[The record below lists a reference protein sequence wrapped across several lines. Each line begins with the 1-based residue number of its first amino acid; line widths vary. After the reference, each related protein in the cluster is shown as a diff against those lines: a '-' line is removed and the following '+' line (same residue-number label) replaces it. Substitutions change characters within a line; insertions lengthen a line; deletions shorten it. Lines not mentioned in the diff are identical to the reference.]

1 MRKPKAENPPS
12 TARKA
17 DPEVIRQVRRYELI
31 TPLFGGGVVPGQPD
45 PVTVVRGSEIRGHL
59 RFWWR
64 ATRGAYGRADELRA
78 AEGGLWGAAS
88 ESGGSGPSRI
98 SVQTQAVSE
107 GNPFVVKDRHGQEV
121 AISHWSSDYSYAA
134 FSVGDSADVREGVV
148 FDLIIEFPVD
158 QQAEIEAALWAWE
171 TFGGLGARTRR
182 GFGALRLVSLDGQ
195 SVATPAA
202 EQVEQQIRNG
212 LRQHVKNGSWPRE
225 VPHLT
230 PNLAFVVTRRYAD
243 ALEAWKGL
251 LQAIKSF
258 RQQRNPGTHGNRPG
272 RSKWPEPDAIR
283 RLTGQRAPK
292 HSTELSKLNKFP
304 RAAFGLPIVFQFID
318 RKQGDP
324 DTTTLQGVEADR
336 LASPLLLRPLA
347 CQQGRAVGLA
357 GVLAGPQE
365 PPGGLLLTGI
375 TGRPSVVRQLTARE
389 AAAIAPLGGNPDV
402 LEAFLQYLRSNY
414 S

>member
-1 MRKPKAENPPS
+1 MRKPTREFPPS
-12 TARKA
+12 TARK
-17 DPEVIRQVRRYELI
+17 PELGMVRQVRRYELI

-64 ATRGAYGRADELRA
+64 ATRGAYGRAEELRA

-88 ESGGSGPSRI
+88 ESGGSGPSRV
-98 SVQTQAVSE
+98 SVQTQAIS
-107 GNPFVVKDRHGQEV
+107 GGKPFVVTDRHGHKV

-134 FSVGDSADVREGVV
+134 FSAGDTADVREGVV
-148 FDLIIEFPVD
+148 FDLTIEFPAEE
-158 QQAEIEAALWAWE
+158 QADVEAALWAWE

-182 GFGALRLVSLDGQ
+182 GFGALRLVSLDGGA
-195 SVATPAA
+195 VTPPAA
-202 EQVEQQIRNG
+202 DQVEQQIRNG
-212 LRQHVKNGSWPRE
+212 LRRHVKNGSWPKD

-230 PNLAFVVTRRYAD
+230 SNLTFVVTKGYPD
-243 ALEAWKGL
+243 ALEAWKAL
-251 LQAIKSF
+251 LRAIKSF
-258 RQQRNPGTHGNRPG
+258 RQQRNPGSNRPG

-283 RLTGQRAPK
+283 RLTGQRAGR
-292 HSTELSKLNKFP
+292 HSTPLSNLNKFP

-357 GVLAGPQE
+357 GVLEGPQE
-365 PPGGLLLTGI
+365 PPGGLMLKGGRGAPRVTRQVTG
-375 TGRPSVVRQLTARE
+375 PE
-389 AAAIAPLGGNPDV
+389 AAVIAPLGGNPDV